1 MTMESA
7 TVESVE
13 AGWLVTTP
21 DVKVFTLD
29 NSEDF
34 FNFVLN
40 SGCPVWRGD
49 VETVYHETECDSHP
63 DFDTLTQDEIDAELK
78 YEALALAAWDKA
90 MIYPG
95 QETLFT
101 PEKRANLIW
110 RTRAEGVK

>member
-1 MTMESA
+1 MEKTNA

-13 AGWLVTTP
+13 DGWRVVAS
-21 DVKVFTLD
+21 DGQVFTLD

-40 SGCPVWRGD
+40 SGVPIWRGD

-95 QETLFT
+95 QETIFT
-101 PEKRANLIW
+101 SEKRANLIW